1 MYSHHIFRIITTI
14 TIIIVAIISIVIF
27 SQSSSKE
34 ITSEEAKN
42 LAIHKVYP
50 KWDKIKQHYTNI
62 DIVLDVEKDLFGNYI
77 VHVCDLNIECMCRPN
92 EGYWVKVAKDGSSVS
107 IIKQNLC
114 PYG

>member
-1 MYSHHIFRIITTI
+1 MKKIADSKIKILIGVLLIGSII
-14 TIIIVAIISIVIF
+14 IF

-34 ITSEEAKN
+34 ITAEEAKN

-50 KWDKIKQHYTNI
+50 RWDEIKQHYANI
-62 DIVLDVEKDLFGNYI
+62 DVVLDIERDLFGNYI
-77 VHVCDLNIECMCRPN
+77 VHVCDLNVECMCRPN